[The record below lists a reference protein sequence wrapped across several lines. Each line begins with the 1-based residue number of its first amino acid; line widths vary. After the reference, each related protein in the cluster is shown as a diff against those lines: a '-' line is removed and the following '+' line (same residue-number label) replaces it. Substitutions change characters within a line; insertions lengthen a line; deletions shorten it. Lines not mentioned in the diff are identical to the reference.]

1 MTGLGYRV
9 VGKSSVTST
18 LLGMDIFYYSDTM
31 AVLISM
37 CLYLIELLPR
47 LNIHPSIPPV
57 LKKQTIIMG
66 LCRPTILEENLES
79 DVSIEILADFP
90 LRQTNKDDHIIDIT
104 SCEEEFNAN
113 EAICLPKIK
122 EKQREVSVQ
131 SFLGCPP
138 SHNIMMKTK
147 LGCLQPNEKKRKSPS
162 PKLFNAGIQE
172 TEMKFQK
179 LETKV
184 NVVSS
189 SPEFRRKK
197 FYLNH
202 VVFESSI
209 DEVVVLRLI
218 HCS

>member
-18 LLGMDIFYYSDTM
+18 LLGMDI
-31 AVLISM
+31 LISM

-66 LCRPTILEENLES
+66 YACLPTILEENLES

-184 NVVSS
+184 NVLSS

-202 VVFESSI
+202 IVFESSI

-218 HCS
+218 HCR